1 MGPLKLL
8 MKKITFALLVVLALG
23 LFGCGSDDYYNED
36 YDSYYYG
43 DYDTYDYDYDYD
55 SYDSYD
61 YDDNYNS
68 GSDTGYYDGCES
80 LVILGSTP
88 NGYTLVGT
96 NDCGEVVTVYVDDY
110 YDWRSGYGTDGYGN
124 FVEFIYW

>member
-1 MGPLKLL
+1 
-8 MKKITFALLVVLALG
+8 MKKLTLVLLVVFALA
-23 LFGCGSDDYYNED
+23 LFGCGNDDYYNE
-36 YDSYYYG
+36 YSDSYYYG

-61 YDDNYNS
+61 SYGS
-68 GSDTGYYDGCES
+68 GGDYGYGSNYYDGCES
-80 LVILGSTP
+80 LVLLDSTP
-88 NGYTLVGT
+88 SGYTLYGT